1 MSLTFND
8 FQKQEINFDIEKL
21 KEACDQV
28 LKIKGFDT
36 SLGIPHFAGISLN
49 QIPGDPESIKGSK
62 VRGVYWT
69 KPDSSGNEVSRD
81 EMIDESKY
89 TEFVEDFKGTY
100 FETVYNELSKKYKLG
115 RVRLLLKEP
124 RSTLSWHRDPEPRLH
139 IPIYTNP
146 GAIMVVDQVAKH
158 LPADGSVWIT
168 NNTKYH
174 NAFNGGEENRVHLVA
189 CVLDYK
195 LSLIHI

>member
-89 TEFVEDFKGTY
+89 TEFVKDFKGTY
-100 FETVYNELSKKYKLG
+100 FETVYNELSKKYKVSKERIRQIEEKSLNILKDSI
-115 RVRLLLKEP
+115 LL
-124 RSTLSWHRDPEPRLH
+124 
-139 IPIYTNP
+139 
-146 GAIMVVDQVAKH
+146 A
-158 LPADGSVWIT
+158 
-168 NNTKYH
+168 
-174 NAFNGGEENRVHLVA
+174 
-189 CVLDYK
+189 
-195 LSLIHI
+195 